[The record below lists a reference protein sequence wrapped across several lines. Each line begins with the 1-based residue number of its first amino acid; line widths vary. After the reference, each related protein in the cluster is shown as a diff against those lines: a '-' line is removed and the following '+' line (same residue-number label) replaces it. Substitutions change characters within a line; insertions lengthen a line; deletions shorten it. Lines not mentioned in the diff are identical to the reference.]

1 MIGQR
6 LPMCEAPINAELK
19 AAASRA
25 TQKGRIMRG
34 NIWRFPSGDA
44 GGLRSGHTSF
54 ETGGRGPR
62 GRDGVTAC
70 PVSWLCLCLSCSLKR
85 PWREQT
91 AVLSIN
97 QDDSARFSFGFLGR
111 PCGALLIALE
121 VTESDVHFFLGSRA
135 VGSEQGQ
142 RRTIQPEEG

>member
-6 LPMCEAPINAELK
+6 LPMCEAPMNAELE

-70 PVSWLCLCLSCSLKR
+70 LVSWLCFCLSCSLQR
-85 PWREQT
+85 PWRDQT

-97 QDDSARFSFGFLGR
+97 QDDSARFSLGFLGSFINSIRSDGVRR
-111 PCGALLIALE
+111 PL
-121 VTESDVHFFLGSRA
+121 FLGSRA

-142 RRTIQPEEG
+142 RWTIQPEEG